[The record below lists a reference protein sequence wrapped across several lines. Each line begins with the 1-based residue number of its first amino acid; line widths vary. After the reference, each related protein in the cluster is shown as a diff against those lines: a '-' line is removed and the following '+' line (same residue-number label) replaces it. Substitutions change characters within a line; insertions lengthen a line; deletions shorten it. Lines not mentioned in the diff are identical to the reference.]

1 MEVPRLN
8 YIDGDIEQL
17 CKVLTL
23 TEIKKIKSQ
32 PRPEVGFTP
41 RPKTPWQSDKAF
53 FRRNPPVFEE
63 NIIKCFEFDWQCSK
77 IEKWLENANGNARDN
92 VYNYLRD
99 NYKQM

>member
-23 TEIKKIKSQ
+23 NEIKKIKSQ

-41 RPKTPWQSDKAF
+41 RPKTPW
-53 FRRNPPVFEE
+53 
-63 NIIKCFEFDWQCSK
+63 
-77 IEKWLENANGNARDN
+77 
-92 VYNYLRD
+92 
-99 NYKQM
+99 